1 MKMKLL
7 NRLQVLERMMLERN
21 TPGQEQL
28 IAAYLRD
35 ILVRDASSEILTS
48 NYEKVKEFVPKM
60 H

>member
-1 MKMKLL
+1 MKNRLL
-7 NRLQVLERMMLERN
+7 NRLQTLEQMMIERT

-35 ILVRDASSEILTS
+35 ILVKDASPEILTS